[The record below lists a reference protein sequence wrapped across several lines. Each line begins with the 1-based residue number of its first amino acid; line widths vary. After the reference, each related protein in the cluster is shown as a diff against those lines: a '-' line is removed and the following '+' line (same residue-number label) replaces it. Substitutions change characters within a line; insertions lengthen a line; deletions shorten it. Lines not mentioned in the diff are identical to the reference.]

1 MAQWKRVYALQAQ
14 RPKFQRT
21 ASTQKPNM
29 AMQAYNPV
37 LGSGDRQLP
46 KLTTSWGSFRFSG
59 RPRLKN

>member
-14 RPKFQRT
+14 RPKFQCT

-29 AMQAYNPV
+29 AMHAYNLV

-46 KLTTSWGSFRFSG
+46 KLTTS
-59 RPRLKN
+59 